1 MSPPVWWRPPA
12 SWYDCPVAGHR
23 IVSIQT
29 TDERGGAEYANV
41 DLLQAL
47 RSRGHDVVLLTNVPD
62 ITADTG
68 VPVRAIDIGPKLARG
83 SVALVLLEAPRT
95 LLRIARALRAER
107 PVGAVLL
114 HFKKEQLLCSL
125 LPRRLTG
132 EIVWA
137 EWGPVPP
144 PMRRGA
150 PRWLYALAARRASRI
165 IAVSEGTRRTV
176 VATGIPAEKV
186 TVAPNLVDVD
196 SVTFDPAGRE
206 ELRQAWGLTSKPWWW
221 AASHASSDASATM
234 WRSTP

>member
-1 MSPPVWWRPPA
+1 M
-12 SWYDCPVAGHR
+12 AGHR

-47 RSRGHDVVLLTNVPD
+47 RGLGHDVVLLTNVPD
-62 ITADTG
+62 ITGDAG
-68 VPVRAIDIGPKLARG
+68 IPVRAIDIGPKLSRRSA
-83 SVALVLLEAPRT
+83 ALVALEAPRT
-95 LLRIARALRAER
+95 VLRIARALRAER
-107 PVGAVLL
+107 PVGAILL

-144 PMRRGA
+144 PMRHGA
-150 PRWLYALAARRASRI
+150 PRWLYTLAARRVSRI

-186 TVAPNLVDVD
+186 TVVPNLVDVG
-196 SVTFDPAGRE
+196 SVAFDPAGRE
-206 ELRQAWGLTSKPWWW
+206 ELRQAWG
-221 AASHASSDASATM
+221 AE
-234 WRSTP
+234 